1 MRKRIV
7 SILLCVCIL
16 ASCIP
21 AVSAYSGVA
30 SWASE
35 AVSEMDALGFLPS
48 SLQNADMSKP
58 ITRGEMC
65 QMAVL
70 VYGHL
75 LAMEPYPDSTGHF
88 SDTKDA
94 SINFAYEQGIV
105 AGYEDGTFRPNNNL
119 LRQDFFKIV
128 HNMMGAAYWTA
139 GDLELISLDRFSDAG
154 KVSDYAVEAARVM
167 VTLGIVQ
174 GDGKNLNPRSNTT
187 RQEAILMFFRA
198 YKYMCDW
205 INAQTL
211 NSDSFQLESSG
222 YSGISSWA
230 IREVAAM
237 DELGLIPERMANCN
251 MSGNITRAEMCA
263 IAALAYQKATGETAT
278 PQGSGYFTDC
288 DDPDVNLAYELG
300 LINGYPNGTVRPN
313 STLTREEFFMI
324 MSNFMGVVGYPRKDS
339 VLISLSNYKD
349 GKNVGGWAQAAT
361 RLLIYIGAVNGDGS
375 YLNPKKATTIE
386 EAVAIFLRCYKFTV
400 AWTEAHPDGE
410 LYEEPEIIEELL
422 AFAKRYEDYPY
433 VYGGN
438 GPNYFDCSGFV
449 LYVYKHFGYSFS
461 RGAQDQYWD
470 GEHVDYE
477 DLRPG
482 DLVFFSGYSGYNHTN
497 SSIRNVTHVGL
508 YLGDGKFIHAANP
521 SRGVVIDTLLSG
533 YYYTHYWGA
542 CRIITDEN

>member
-7 SILLCVCIL
+7 SILLCLCIL

-21 AVSAYSGVA
+21 AVSAYSNVS
-30 SWASE
+30 SWAAES
-35 AVSEMDALGFLPS
+35 VSEMDALGFLPA

-65 QMAVL
+65 QMAAL
-70 VYGHL
+70 VYSNL

-105 AGYEDGTFRPNNNL
+105 AGYEDGTFKPKNNL
-119 LRQDFFKIV
+119 IRQDFFQIV
-128 HNMMGAAYWTA
+128 YNVMGGAYWTA
-139 GDLELISLDRFSDAG
+139 GDMALNDLSAFKDASS
-154 KVSDYAVEAARVM
+154 VSSYALYATKVM
-167 VTLGIVQ
+167 VTTGIVV
-174 GDGKNLNPRSNTT
+174 GSNGKLNPKSNTT
-187 RQEAILMFFRA
+187 RQEAISMFFRV
-198 YKYMCDW
+198 YKYMCEW
-205 INAQTL
+205 INEQTL

-237 DELGLIPERMANCN
+237 EALGLIPERMANCN
-251 MSGNITRAEMCA
+251 MSANITRAEMCA
-263 IAALAYQKATGETAT
+263 IAALAYQKATGKAAVAE
-278 PQGSGYFTDC
+278 GSGYFTDC
-288 DDPDVNLAYELG
+288 NDPDVNLAYELG
-300 LINGYPNGTVRPN
+300 LISGYPDGSVHPN
-313 STLTREEFFMI
+313 STMSREEFFRI
-324 MSNFMGVVGYPRKDS
+324 MANFMAVVGYPRTDS
-339 VLISLSNYKD
+339 KVVTLSSYKD
-349 GKNVGGWAQAAT
+349 GKNVGGWAQSAT
-361 RLLIYIGAVNGDGS
+361 RLLIYIGAVAGDGS

-400 AWTEAHPDGE
+400 AWQEDHPDGE
-410 LYEEPEIIEELL
+410 TYEEPEIIEELL
-422 AFAKRYEDYPY
+422 AFAKRYEGYPY

-470 GEHVDYE
+470 GTHVDYE
-477 DLRPG
+477 DLQPG

-508 YLGDGKFIHAANP
+508 YLGDGMFIHAANP
-521 SRGVVIDTLLSG
+521 SRGVVIDTLESG

-542 CRIITDEN
+542 CRIINE

>member
-1 MRKRIV
+1 MIRKRIV
-7 SILLCVCIL
+7 SILLCVCLL

-21 AVSAYSGVA
+21 AVSAYTGVG
-30 SWASE
+30 SWAAD
-35 AVSEMDALGFLPS
+35 AVREMDALGFLPA
-48 SLQNADMSKP
+48 SLQNADLSRP

-75 LAMEPYPDSTGHF
+75 LAMEPYPDSTSHF
-88 SDTKDA
+88 NDTKDA

-105 AGYEDGTFRPNNNL
+105 AGYADGSFRPNNNL

-128 HNMMGAAYWTA
+128 YNMMGAAYWMP
-139 GDLELISLDRFSDAG
+139 GDLELVSLSSFRDVSQL
-154 KVSDYAVEAARVM
+154 SDYAVTAARVM

-174 GDGKNLNPRSNTT
+174 GNNQRLDPQSNTS
-187 RQEAILMFFRA
+187 RQEAIVMFFRA

-205 INAQTL
+205 INEQSL
-211 NSDSFQLESSG
+211 NSDSFQLENSG

-230 IREVAAM
+230 IREVAVM
-237 DELGLIPERMANCN
+237 DELGLIPARMSNCN
-251 MSGNITRAEMCA
+251 MSANITRAEMCA
-263 IAALAYQKATGETAT
+263 IAALAYQKATGEQAE
-278 PQGSGYFTDC
+278 PQGSGYFSDC
-288 DDPDVNLAYELG
+288 NDPDVNLAYELG
-300 LINGYPNGTVRPN
+300 LINGYPDGTFHPT
-313 STLTREEFFMI
+313 STLSREEFFKI
-324 MSNFMGVVGYPRKDS
+324 MANFMGVVGYPRTDS
-339 VLISLSNYKD
+339 VLVSLSSYKD
-349 GKNVGGWAQAAT
+349 GKKVNAWAQPST

-375 YLNPKKATTIE
+375 YLHPKDATTIE

-400 AWTEAHPDGE
+400 AWTADHPDGE

-422 AFAKRYEDYPY
+422 AFAKRYEGYPY

-461 RGAQDQYWD
+461 RGAQDQYSD
-470 GEHVDYE
+470 GQHVDYE

-508 YLGDGKFIHAANP
+508 YLGDGMFIHAANP
-521 SRGVVIDTLLSG
+521 SRGVVIESLRSG

-542 CRIITDEN
+542 CRIIT